1 MCFLLSHRAWLAV
14 KLWQAL
20 RLIGLLR
27 CELLICRSSLFPF
40 SEYFCIFLVAFLFRE
55 WPHRG
60 LFPCFP
66 QSLSFFRRYS
76 GSFCPN
82 IILRK
87 CCGLWG
93 TFSPSC
99 QGLKKFRLW
108 FNCICFPFFYRGKTS
123 PGQTQSLTGAAAAE
137 ETLFQPLVHR
147 ESDGCIPWRGLPC
160 ISNETISVMG
170 I

>member
-1 MCFLLSHRAWLAV
+1 MCFLVSHRAWLAM

-27 CELLICRSSLFPF
+27 HELLISRSSLFPF
-40 SEYFCIFLVAFLFRE
+40 SEYLCIFLVSSLLRE

-66 QSLSFFRRYS
+66 ESLLFLRRYS
-76 GSFCPN
+76 EFFCPN
-82 IILRK
+82 ITLRK

-93 TFSPSC
+93 TFSPPW
-99 QGLKKFRLW
+99 QGLKKFRVW
-108 FNCICFPFFYRGKTS
+108 FNCICCPFLYRGKTS
-123 PGQTQSLTGAAAAE
+123 PGQTQLLTGAAAAE
-137 ETLFQPLVHR
+137 ETLFQLLLLR